1 MSQTD
6 AGPRALLIDF
16 GASRIKSAVTVL
28 GSGELTHTQS
38 LPSLPN
44 ISREPRHFEADAGQL
59 RKTFVGILESYAA
72 SSETDFTHVFLTC
85 EMHGF
90 VACDSQGTPL
100 TPYISWKDER
110 GAFPAKAD
118 GTSALEIFEKEWG
131 PRFRQTTGMRLKPG
145 LACVNLLHL
154 GREKKL
160 QGDVHV
166 LSLADWL
173 AQSSGEPAA
182 CAHRSMTAS
191 LGFLDIA
198 RDRLSLD
205 MIGFLKR
212 TAGIEVEMPEPC
224 SEVKT
229 VTHIT
234 VRGKSR
240 QIHAG
245 LGDHPCALLGAG
257 VEPLKHLSLN
267 IGTGS
272 QVSRLLPKIGPAEIN
287 SDTFELR
294 PFVNNAWLQ
303 SIPNI
308 PAGRALSA
316 YLAPFEQIAARGGG
330 PADIWPLLAELTTAD
345 ILGSTLDVD
354 LGLFKAAWNFK
365 GGAGI
370 GRLVEESWTLPNFLA
385 SLLRSFAEQ
394 YGEAARRVDP
404 KSETKEVILSGGIP
418 QKLPAL
424 GEVWKQKLA
433 RSVRPARDID
443 ETLHGLEQ
451 AAARSL
457 GVNS

>member
-1 MSQTD
+1 MSL
-6 AGPRALLIDF
+6 RALLIDF
-16 GASRIKSAVTVL
+16 GASRIKSAVSVL

-44 ISREPRHFEADAGQL
+44 ISKTPRHFEADAAQL
-59 RKTFVGILESYAA
+59 RKTFLGILDHYAA
-72 SSETDFTHVFLTC
+72 NAETDFDHVFLTC

-90 VACDSQGTPL
+90 VACDSQGSPL

-110 GAFPAKAD
+110 GAIAPSSERGGKA
-118 GTSALEIFEKEWG
+118 GSSALEIFDKEWG
-131 PRFRQTTGMRLKPG
+131 PKFRQTTGMRLKPG

-154 GREKKL
+154 GLEKKL
-160 QGDVHV
+160 KGAVHV

-173 AQSSGEPAA
+173 AQSSGEPVA

-198 RDRLSLD
+198 GDRLSLD

-212 TAGIEVEMPEPC
+212 TAGIEAEMPEPC
-224 SEVKT
+224 SDVKT

-234 VRGKSR
+234 VRGKAR
-240 QIHAG
+240 EIHAG

-272 QVSRLLPKIGPAEIN
+272 QVSRLLPKIGAAEIN
-287 SDTFELR
+287 SETFELR
-294 PFVNNAWLQ
+294 PFVDGAWLQ

-316 YLAPFEQIAARGGG
+316 YLVPFEEAAARGRGN
-330 PADIWPLLAELTTAD
+330 ADIWPWLSELQAND
-345 ILGSTLDVD
+345 ILASTMDVD

-365 GGAGI
+365 GGTGVS
-370 GRLVEESWTLPNFLA
+370 RLLEGEWTLKNFLA

-394 YGEAARRVDP
+394 YVEAARRVDP

-433 RSVRPARDID
+433 RTVRPARDID

-451 AAARSL
+451 AAARAL